1 MWGHNMKMK
10 GSKTLDQAQIQKLK
24 ITNVGK
30 TETSKTEE
38 IIKVMS
44 TLKD

>member
-1 MWGHNMKMK
+1 MWGHNMKIK
-10 GSKTLDQAQIQKLK
+10 GSKTIDQDQIQKLK
-24 ITNVGK
+24 LTNVGK

-38 IIKVMS
+38 IIRAMS